1 MPVATDP
8 PIIKR
13 RRRRFVRTSEPP
25 TIALT
30 SRDDD
35 ILRFVAEFDFVNS
48 RQILAMI
55 PGSED
60 KVLRR
65 LGVLYHDGLLERPR
79 AQIDYYVTEGSSP
92 MVYTAT
98 EKAIRHLNTRDG
110 GGLSDYRWKLRD
122 KPVGRPFLEHALAI
136 TGIHVALVTGTR
148 ARPEVEH
155 INEAS
160 LIAAFPIA
168 PQRRDKAFA
177 YRTPV
182 RRNGQQFTIS
192 VNPDYSFA
200 LQTEAIGQRAYL
212 AEIDRGTMPIER
224 AGYDQTSILRKLDTY
239 IHGHTAKLYEQN
251 FGWKA
256 LRYLFV
262 TTNAERAT
270 HMRTIALANLTKN
283 PAIRRLFYFTHVG
296 ALANSNI
303 LDHVWTDGNGDPQ
316 TLI

>member
-1 MPVATDP
+1 MPTATDP
-8 PIIKR
+8 PLIK
-13 RRRRFVRTSEPP
+13 RRRRFVRASEPP
-25 TIALT
+25 AIALT
-30 SRDDD
+30 SRDHD

-60 KVLRR
+60 KLLRR
-65 LGVLYHDGLLERPR
+65 LGDLYHAGLLDRPR
-79 AQIDYYVTEGSSP
+79 AQFDYYVTEGSSP

-136 TGIHVALVTGTR
+136 TGFHVALVTGTR
-148 ARPEVEH
+148 ARPEVAH

-160 LIAAFPIA
+160 LIAAFPSA
-168 PQRRDKAFA
+168 PQRRDTAFA

-182 RRNGQQFTIS
+182 RRNGEQFTIT

-200 LQTEAIGQRAYL
+200 LRTATIGQRCYV

-224 AGYDQTSILRKLDTY
+224 AGYDQTSVSRKLDTY
-239 IHGHTAKLYEQN
+239 ISGHTAKLHERN

-262 TTNAERAT
+262 TTTNPERAT

-283 PAIRRLFYFTHVG
+283 PGVRRLFYFTHAG
-296 ALANSNI
+296 AYANGNI
-303 LDHVWTDGNGDPQ
+303 LDHAWTDGNGEPQ